1 MMYDTVFREI
11 RDSIDTKKRINI
23 PEIIDVTEQV
33 INAYKK
39 GNKTIWFG
47 NGGSAADAQHIVA
60 ELVGRYQIDR
70 LPMNGLCLN
79 TNVSTLTAISNDYE
93 YHNVFKRQIKACCKK
108 DDIVVG
114 ISTSGRSFNV
124 LTALEVSKEI
134 GCKTVLM
141 TGEIFGRPNYVDHI
155 ISVPSKDTPRIQES
169 HILIGHII
177 CKIVEKEIY
186 GM

>member
-70 LPMNGLCLN
+70 TPMNALCLN

-93 YHNVFKRQIKACCKK
+93 YHNVFKRQVRAFCEKG
-108 DDIVVG
+108 DIVVG
-114 ISTSGRSFNV
+114 ISTSGKSFNI
-124 LTALEVSKEI
+124 LTALEVAQLN

-141 TGEIFGRPNYVDHI
+141 TGEIDKKPEFVDYI
-155 ISVPSKDTPRIQES
+155 ISVPSKDTPRIQEA